1 MSFPALKRKKSEVSV
16 LSLSVEDPSCHDGMI
31 RVTEKLIPYLPR
43 LPTGSNQKT
52 VLFGDQLYIERGRT
66 LVFLWNLIQLIHQT
80 ALTYCHIFVGS
91 ISTVHF
97 TGHSVSWGRCG
108 EKDPVSKLDGVIF
121 IPQEWHK
128 KQVWSKCTVT
138 NQDFGNSDL
147 KIELFLTEF

>member
-66 LVFLWNLIQLIHQT
+66 LVILWNLIQLILQT
-80 ALTYCHIFVGS
+80 AWKY
-91 ISTVHF
+91 
-97 TGHSVSWGRCG
+97 
-108 EKDPVSKLDGVIF
+108 
-121 IPQEWHK
+121 
-128 KQVWSKCTVT
+128 
-138 NQDFGNSDL
+138 
-147 KIELFLTEF
+147 